1 LQKLETFAGTFAFS
15 FSKKSIAMLFFCNI
29 FAIEKAKKGCTR
41 QSSSELGF
49 VLVCTSFAAE
59 IRDKSTLLR
68 DKSILLRD

>member
-1 LQKLETFAGTFAFS
+1 
-15 FSKKSIAMLFFCNI
+15 MLFFYNI

-68 DKSILLRD
+68 NKKAFF